1 MSWSTIVLV
10 ALAADAQ
17 RDRTVAALR
26 RAYVEGRLQT
36 EEFTDRVG
44 RALEARTTGELWWLV
59 RDLPWLADIVQGARS
74 FAVRLAVLAAL
85 GVAWFVGSLMLMV
98 AFVVALV
105 PGGMST
111 TEGLVFPLVW
121 ALLTWAVVHAA
132 RRKAS

>member
-1 MSWSTIVLV
+1 VSSSTIVLV

-105 PGGMST
+105 PGGMSA

>member
-1 MSWSTIVLV
+1 VSWSTIVLV
-10 ALAADAQ
+10 SLAADAQ

-105 PGGMST
+105 PGGMSA

>member
-105 PGGMST
+105 SGGMSA

>member
-1 MSWSTIVLV
+1 MSSSTIVLV

-105 PGGMST
+105 PGGMSA

>member
-1 MSWSTIVLV
+1 MEYHRLV

-44 RALEARTTGELWWLV
+44 RALEARTTTELRCLV
-59 RDLPWLADIVQGARS
+59 RDLPWLADIVDGAR
-74 FAVRLAVLAAL
+74 ALVVRLAVLAAL
-85 GVAWFVGSLMLMV
+85 GIAWFVGSLMLMV

-105 PGGMST
+105 PGGMSA

-121 ALLTWAVVHAA
+121 ALLTWAVVRAA
-132 RRKAS
+132 RKKTA